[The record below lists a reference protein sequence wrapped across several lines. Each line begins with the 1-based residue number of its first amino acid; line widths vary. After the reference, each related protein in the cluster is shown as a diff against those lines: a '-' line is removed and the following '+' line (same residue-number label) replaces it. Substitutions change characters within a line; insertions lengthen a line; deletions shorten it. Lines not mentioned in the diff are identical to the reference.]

1 MGFEDYVSESEATS
15 RSGVSP
21 RTLARFV
28 EAGYLHTEVEPDG
41 LRLYSRKELD
51 EIFGG
56 HYESL
61 TDKESLTEKVAP
73 SAISAEAPIEGG
85 DEISSVVAT
94 TETKQPEISDAPPK
108 SPVVST
114 EAPNVIA
121 QPIRV
126 DPFATKTE
134 TARSHDTS
142 VNVNHYEREIVRLK
156 NIIKAHETLLDA
168 RDAEV
173 QDLKDQREWLKARV
187 ERLEEKGERDQI
199 LLLSEAQTIRKLIT
213 IHEHKKSAVKQFLNW
228 IGLVPETTVSQG
240 SLSTEIIKTTEARPS
255 GGNSGSTQFQGSEPF
270 GNRRAANEE

>member
-61 TDKESLTEKVAP
+61 IDKATP
-73 SAISAEAPIEGG
+73 SVLPDEALIEGG
-85 DEISSVVAT
+85 DEPSIVAAT
-94 TETKQPEISDAPPK
+94 AETKQPESSDAPPK
-108 SPVVST
+108 SPVTST

-142 VNVNHYEREIVRLK
+142 VNVNHFERELARLK

-213 IHEHKKSAVKQFLNW
+213 IQEHKKSAVKQFLNW

-255 GGNSGSTQFQGSEPF
+255 GGSSGSTQFQGSDSF
-270 GNRRAANEE
+270 GNRRAANEL

>member
-56 HYESL
+56 NYESA
-61 TDKESLTEKVAP
+61 SN
-73 SAISAEAPIEGG
+73 SAQSSADTAETSREN
-85 DEISSVVAT
+85 DEISTVEKTAAIEHSESAGESLKTPTTSV
-94 TETKQPEISDAPPK
+94 ETQS
-108 SPVVST
+108 
-114 EAPNVIA
+114 VIA

-126 DPFATKTE
+126 DPFATKIESPRAPDST
-134 TARSHDTS
+134 
-142 VNVNHYEREIVRLK
+142 VNVNHFEREIARLK

-173 QDLKDQREWLKARV
+173 QDLKNQREWLKTRV
-187 ERLEEKGERDQI
+187 ERLEGKGERDQI

-213 IHEHKKSAVKQFLNW
+213 IQEHKKSAVTQFLHW
-228 IGLVPETTVSQG
+228 IGLVPETTASQG
-240 SLSTEIIKTTEARPS
+240 SLGTDIIKTTEMRSS
-255 GGNSGSTQFQGSEPF
+255 GATGSSAHFQSSDSMHS
-270 GNRRAANEE
+270 RRAANE